1 MKQFSVLDTKFG
13 KFGILSTNTKLK
25 RVILPNKLES
35 ITLDITHPNNH
46 STIMKKVIN
55 QLNHYFLGELI
66 KFDIEYE
73 LSISSF
79 YKKVLN
85 EVYKI
90 PYGKTASYKCISKK
104 IDNSLAYRAV
114 ANANATNPIP
124 IIIPCHRVI
133 LSDGTSG
140 DYGGEKKLK
149 KNLIEFEKENIFNHQ
164 VKTSA

>member
-1 MKQFSVLDTKFG
+1 MEQFSILDTKFG
-13 KFGILSTNTKLK
+13 KFGILASKKKLK

-35 ITLDITHPNNH
+35 IKLDITHPNNH
-46 STIMKKVIN
+46 SLFMKKVIDE
-55 QLNHYFLGELI
+55 LNRYFLGEQI

-73 LSISSF
+73 LSISFF

-90 PYGKTASYKCISKK
+90 PYGKTASYKYISKK

-114 ANANATNPIP
+114 ANANAANPIP

-133 LSDGTSG
+133 LSNGTSG
-140 DYGGEKKLK
+140 DYGGGKKLK
-149 KNLIEFEKENIFNHQ
+149 QNLIDFEKENIF
-164 VKTSA
+164 KSLS